1 MQNNGVEPTTL
12 SEMGE
17 KPDGGASSPR
27 LSLDLVIID
36 DIILNY
42 SEWWVKVGGKQS
54 PLSAWVLRNCGKKFQ
69 GDGSGAQTYRHC
81 G

>member
-1 MQNNGVEPTTL
+1 MVVRVAQGSDWFENFKE
-12 SEMGE
+12 EFI
-17 KPDGGASSPR
+17 
-27 LSLDLVIID
+27 VIKF
-36 DIILNY
+36 

-69 GDGSGAQTYRHC
+69 SDGSGAQTYRHC

>member
-1 MQNNGVEPTTL
+1 MVVRVAQGSVWFEN
-12 SEMGE
+12 
-17 KPDGGASSPR
+17 
-27 LSLDLVIID
+27 IID
-36 DIILNY
+36 MIYGNQIN

-69 GDGSGAQTYRHC
+69 SDGSGAQTYRHC

>member
-1 MQNNGVEPTTL
+1 MVVRVAQGSVWFEDN
-12 SEMGE
+12 
-17 KPDGGASSPR
+17 R
-27 LSLDLVIID
+27 CII
-36 DIILNY
+36 IKY